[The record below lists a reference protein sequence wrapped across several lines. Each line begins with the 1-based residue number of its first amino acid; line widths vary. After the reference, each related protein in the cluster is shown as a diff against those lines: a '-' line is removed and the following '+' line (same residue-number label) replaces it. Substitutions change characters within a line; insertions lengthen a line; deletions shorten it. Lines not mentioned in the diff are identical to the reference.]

1 MISNRMLTNV
11 SFVKEG
17 ARVADIACDHGLV
30 AIYLIEQ
37 GIASKVCAMDI
48 AEGPLEHAHNNIR
61 DRGLADK
68 IDVRLSDGLQKLKV
82 DADGIPEVD
91 TIIAGG
97 IGGRLAVKIIEDS
110 LDVALRLKSV
120 ILQPQSE
127 IDFVRIRMSE
137 LGFLLKDEK
146 MTLEEGKFYTTLLYE
161 PRDPVEAGPEQGKE
175 AYSEVELIYGP
186 CLIRKKDPVL
196 LDYLKI
202 EYDKFVTIRDI
213 MKRDNKD
220 STEGLK
226 KIEQKIQNIEEAMGL
241 WNGGSYGKDYN

>member
-11 SFVKEG
+11 SFVKKG

-61 DRGLADK
+61 DRGLTDK

-97 IGGRLAVKIIEDS
+97 IGGRLAVKIVEDS

-127 IDFVRIRMSE
+127 IDFVRIRMN
-137 LGFLLKDEK
+137 D
-146 MTLEEGKFYTTLLYE
+146 GK
-161 PRDPVEAGPEQGKE
+161 V
-175 AYSEVELIYGP
+175 
-186 CLIRKKDPVL
+186 
-196 LDYLKI
+196 
-202 EYDKFVTIRDI
+202 VT
-213 MKRDNKD
+213 
-220 STEGLK
+220 K
-226 KIEQKIQNIEEAMGL
+226 KIVVIKG
-241 WNGGSYGKDYN
+241 